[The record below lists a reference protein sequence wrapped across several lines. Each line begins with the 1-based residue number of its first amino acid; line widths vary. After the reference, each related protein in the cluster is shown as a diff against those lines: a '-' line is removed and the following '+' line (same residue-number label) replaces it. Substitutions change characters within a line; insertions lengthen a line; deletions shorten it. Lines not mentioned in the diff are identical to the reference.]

1 MIIPGLEKLDMVARM
16 NPAKRLKMWP
26 KIVWKSGL
34 RGGILFQIKI
44 VKKRRSETSITTKE
58 EKSNQKLRVNLE
70 VEFVKTVK
78 EFFDKNFYQQITFIS
93 R

>member
-34 RGGILFQIKI
+34 RGGILFQTNM
-44 VKKRRSETSITTKE
+44 VKNRRSETSMTTKE
-58 EKSNQKLRVNLE
+58 EKSNEKLRMNLE
-70 VEFVKTVK
+70 LVEVLYFNYVQGVPIENCQK
-78 EFFDKNFYQQITFIS
+78 
-93 R
+93 

>member
-26 KIVWKSGL
+26 KIVWKSGF

-44 VKKRRSETSITTKE
+44 VKKRRSETSMTTKE
-58 EKSNQKLRVNLE
+58 EKSNEKLRINLE
-70 VEFVKTVK
+70 LIEY
-78 EFFDKNFYQQITFIS
+78 FYFKYLKC
-93 R
+93 